1 MLLTRMQIDIL
12 VKLTD
17 ADTHYFSR
25 SVERLK
31 RANYAKDFSVQN
43 CWKCSLIIQ
52 SFFLYLVKEEDFFSI
67 PPISPSFNY
76 TKWLPGAARYRYS
89 AAQLEQ
95 VGLSAFYQ
103 GHHQRGLQEKS
114 GRVTQTLPP
123 AQSREGLLQSQVSN
137 VFTFSSLKLHSQRN
151 FTDLFQNCFL
161 GFKYIYK

>member
-31 RANYAKDFSVQN
+31 RANYAEDCSKLFKMQPYHPVFLFVFSQRRRLFFNTTHFTLIQLHKVTPGSSSIQIQ
-43 CWKCSLIIQ
+43 CSSAGAGGVKC
-52 SFFLYLVKEEDFFSI
+52 FLSRT
-67 PPISPSFNY
+67 PP
-76 TKWLPGAARYRYS
+76 
-89 AAQLEQ
+89 E
-95 VGLSAFYQ
+95 
-103 GHHQRGLQEKS
+103 RGLQEKR

-161 GFKYIYK
+161 GFRYIYK